1 MSFFEPQTEPP
12 PMFRSGRLQEEQRL
26 VAKTCSFFWRILLS
40 PCPNFAELEL
50 SKEAKSYHENPYN
63 RITGK
68 KTSTSIPQRKRLDG
82 RSLGWGEKTKKD
94 PSPENNSDKRS
105 SQRALHRP
113 KGDVRGKWNV
123 PTETRSV
130 DSWMKRSLRRH
141 LRVPGCL
148 PFEKL
153 IPLRLRG
160 CW

>member
-12 PMFRSGRLQEEQRL
+12 PIYRSGRLQEEQRL
-26 VAKTCSFFWRILLS
+26 VAKTCSFFWRILL
-40 PCPNFAELEL
+40 PQCPNFAELES
-50 SKEAKSYHENPYN
+50 SKEAKSYHENPCN
-63 RITGK
+63 RITCK
-68 KTSTSIPQRKRLDG
+68 NLPPPSPRSTWIAVP
-82 RSLGWGEKTKKD
+82 GWGENKKR
-94 PSPENNSDKRS
+94 PLARFFPDKRS

-141 LRVPGCL
+141 LRAPGCL

>member
-1 MSFFEPQTEPP
+1 MRLEERQTESPRNKIREGASLEEQVRSASCPSLADTLASVSQLCRTRIIKRGKIIPLKIPKQHHKSKNLPP
-12 PMFRSGRLQEEQRL
+12 PSPRSTWIA
-26 VAKTCSFFWRILLS
+26 V
-40 PCPNFAELEL
+40 P
-50 SKEAKSYHENPYN
+50 
-63 RITGK
+63 
-68 KTSTSIPQRKRLDG
+68 
-82 RSLGWGEKTKKD
+82 GWGENKKR
-94 PSPENNSDKRS
+94 PLVRVFSDKRS

-130 DSWMKRSLRRH
+130 DSWMKRSLHRH